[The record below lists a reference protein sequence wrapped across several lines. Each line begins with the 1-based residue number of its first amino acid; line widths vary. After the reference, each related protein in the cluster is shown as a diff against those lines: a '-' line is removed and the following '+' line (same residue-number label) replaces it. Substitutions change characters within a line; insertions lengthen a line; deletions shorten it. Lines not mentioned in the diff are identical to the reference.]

1 MGRVPISELRPEH
14 FNGHTELSPMDAEQ
28 RLTWLSEIA
37 RFVYQARGLPYPG
50 SGETGIPGIEVVE

>member
-14 FNGHTELSPMDAEQ
+14 FDGHTEFSSMDAEQ

-37 RFVYQARGLPYPG
+37 RFVHQARAWSSP
-50 SGETGIPGIEVVE
+50 EVERGRDL